1 MNAYQWFFGRWI
13 CRLLAVEEAKLNF
26 MVVVFIVCFVI
37 QLTTVKN
44 PFVSSGDGP
53 TNTTEADV
61 IRLVFS
67 DDTGNA
73 VTPGRPTNFN
83 IKHIPYIQKGSIS
96 TNFRHFR

>member
-1 MNAYQWFFGRWI
+1 M
-13 CRLLAVEEAKLNF
+13 
-26 MVVVFIVCFVI
+26 
-37 QLTTVKN
+37 TTVKN

-73 VTPGRPTNFN
+73 VTPGRPTN
-83 IKHIPYIQKGSIS
+83 YAIQSIYPTPKKDPSALIFDIFASRGS
-96 TNFRHFR
+96 